1 MSDADDDGPLPAR
14 QRLPTLD
21 IVRGFALLGMLVMN
35 MPGYSGSFFAEA
47 DGSHLWGAPLDR
59 VATTLRNML
68 FSGKFNSLFSLLFG
82 IGFTLQYARMVR
94 AAPREAERRYL
105 RRLLLLLV
113 LGLLHGAVFWTGDVL
128 HVYAVLGLAL
138 VLGLHRAGDR
148 VLWGLIALCLL
159 FPVASGVAE
168 LLFVGPDE
176 VRQIVAL
183 QQAWERSNNIAYGN
197 GGFLDAAREHAREF
211 RFFYSNGWALW
222 YMAGFWTQMATTLLL
237 GVLAGRHRLVQRLPV
252 LMPRLRRLQWCAL
265 GLGLACALVFGLI
278 GELNR
283 APGPSPLKL
292 LATVAYVLSRVALA
306 CFYVLV
312 IARLAQRPEWQR
324 RLAPIAAAGRLP
336 LTNYLAQTMICTAL
350 FYGWGL
356 GLWGRVSPA
365 AGLAL
370 AFAIFF
376 LVQVPAS
383 MVWLRHF
390 DVGPLEVLGRLVT
403 YGRRAGR
410 RLRAA

>member
-21 IVRGFALLGMLVMN
+21 IVRGCALLGMLVMN
-35 MPGYSGSFFAEA
+35 MPGYSSSYFAEA

-59 VATTLRNML
+59 AAATLRNML
-68 FSGKFNSLFSLLFG
+68 FSGKFNSMFSLLFG
-82 IGFTLQYARMVR
+82 IGFTLQYERMRRSAPGR
-94 AAPREAERRYL
+94 AGRLYL
-105 RRLLLLLV
+105 RRLLLLLA

-128 HVYAVLGLAL
+128 HVYAALGLAL
-138 VLGLHRAGDR
+138 LLGLHRAGDR
-148 VLWGLIALCLL
+148 VLWALIAVCLL

-168 LLFVGPDE
+168 MLFVGPEE

-183 QQAWERSNNIAYGN
+183 QQGWERSNNLAYGR

-222 YMAGFWTQMATTLLL
+222 YTAGFWAQMATTLLL
-237 GVLAGRHRLVQRLPV
+237 GVLAGRHRLVQRLPE
-252 LMPRLRRLQWCAL
+252 LMPRLRRLQWGALVL
-265 GLGLACALVFGLI
+265 GLVCALVFGLI
-278 GELNR
+278 GELDR

-292 LATVAYVLSRVALA
+292 LATAAYVLSRLSLA
-306 CFYVLV
+306 CFYVLC
-312 IARLAQRPEWQR
+312 IARLAKRPEWQR
-324 RLAPIAAAGRLP
+324 RFAPIAAAGRLP
-336 LTNYLAQTMICTAL
+336 LTNYLAQTLICTAL

-356 GLWGRVSPA
+356 GLWGRVGPA

-383 MVWLRHF
+383 VLWLRRF
-390 DVGPLEVLGRLVT
+390 EVGPLEALWRLAT
-403 YGRRAGR
+403 YGRSSRP